1 MPTHLLLALAGFA
14 FVASITPGPNNLM
27 LLASGVKF
35 GFRRTIPHMLGIG
48 VGFVVMLLVI
58 GLGLGQLLLVEPRI
72 YQALRIACLL
82 YLLWLAWKIAR
93 SGPVSVTETDG
104 RAEPLN
110 FIGAALFQWVNP
122 KAWAMCL
129 TATTAYTVA
138 ANYIPSLLIAALVF
152 GLINLPSV
160 SVWTLFGVGLRRYL
174 QDPLRVRVFNFAMAA
189 LLLLSVLPI
198 FFETGTGG

>member
-110 FIGAALFQWVNP
+110 FIGAALFQCPGWIFP
-122 KAWAMCL
+122 M
-129 TATTAYTVA
+129 
-138 ANYIPSLLIAALVF
+138 
-152 GLINLPSV
+152 SV
-160 SVWTLFGVGLRRYL
+160 SSTRVLTCTRFRSAILSRTVPPPTVLVGEEMTWPRSMSISMIVPVLGART
-174 QDPLRVRVFNFAMAA
+174 
-189 LLLLSVLPI
+189 SV
-198 FFETGTGG
+198 

>member
-27 LLASGVKF
+27 LLSSGVKF

-48 VGFVVMLLVI
+48 FGFVAMLLVI
-58 GLGLGQLLLVEPRI
+58 GFGLGQLLQVEPRI
-72 YQALRIACLL
+72 YQVLRVACLI
-82 YLLWLAWKIAR
+82 YLLWLAWKIASSEPLGSEQSNAR
-93 SGPVSVTETDG
+93 T
-104 RAEPLN
+104 APLN
-110 FIGAALFQWVNP
+110 FTQAALFQWLNP

-138 ANYIPSLLIAALVF
+138 DNYIPSLLIAALIF

-160 SVWTLFGVGLRRYL
+160 SVWTLFGVGLRQFL
-174 QDPLRVRVFNFAMAA
+174 QDPVKVRIFNIAMAF

-198 FFETGTGG
+198 FFENAPGL

>member
-82 YLLWLAWKIAR
+82 YLMWLAWKIAR